1 MTKAEWSGWVQ
12 AIGSIGAIFFAG
24 WIARRQ
30 IAAATHATKL
40 AKFESAMVME
50 ATIGALANHVLGQV
64 QTLVTV
70 FESFEFAREFGKR
83 HSAASLFEEAEVSL
97 LSIPMQQ
104 LPSAAAVNR
113 LVGLLKTIKTARNT
127 YSGIIEDMRLAKFD
141 SMAQAKLKSC
151 AVMVESVK
159 RDSDRAIAF
168 MNASGE
174 IDTIN
179 RAG

>member
-1 MTKAEWSGWVQ
+1 
-12 AIGSIGAIFFAG
+12 
-24 WIARRQ
+24 
-30 IAAATHATKL
+30 
-40 AKFESAMVME
+40 
-50 ATIGALANHVLGQV
+50 
-64 QTLVTV
+64 
-70 FESFEFAREFGKR
+70 
-83 HSAASLFEEAEVSL
+83 
-97 LSIPMQQ
+97 MQQ